1 MFMTNLELIYGN
13 NKTNAGSPR
22 LSAPTEHDIV
32 SSLYYESGSI
42 SGNSDTNFIQS
53 DADILKS
60 DDTKQ
65 KIGILSNKLKN
76 VAGIAAS
83 SASGF
88 AKNVIETAKSEETA
102 TKISSLKEKMHF
114 SREEIDTSVS
124 VQKKNTSQISDLF
137 HNNSV
142 DNHIIANE
150 EHYCENII
158 ENTMENS
165 IFFDDGYAPAYYEDT
180 SKKPVIIGIIVGMSI
195 CVVLAGGIFGGM
207 HLIKN
212 KKSSNIN
219 NVSTIVSDSIN
230 SIDNST
236 VDSSNTIPTQ
246 ENVDKNTIKEAY
258 IKKLKEFKNP
268 DGFTDIEYPSYYAL
282 YDIDDDD
289 IEELIIKY
297 TTMVGGAENLYYFKN
312 GEYTEIASCSESSF
326 QISPEE
332 HCVQWYGYGGYESR
346 SVLKLSKQGN
356 TIDELHIE
364 YYPSEQCIKN
374 GVAISQQE
382 YENIM
387 AKYDALNW
395 VKPHFNKIS
404 SVISEPL
411 NETTTDTTQITT
423 TEPQLPPQ
431 ISFSKNINDYP
442 LYNQRLKYIISL
454 INQGYRYSS
463 YELSEIGLS
472 AYYSSVFD
480 SLSNIGYALIDL
492 NSDGVPE
499 LVTVEKNNSRIIEV
513 YTIYNNQLIC
523 LCQSA
528 ERYYYA
534 LSENNIIYCSG
545 SSSAS
550 TGGISY
556 YKYENGSSLVN
567 LFNIEYEYYME
578 GVEPYYYK
586 NGEWISNN
594 EAESIINSYQTV
606 NIDSILFS
614 TISSNNNYEKVYS
627 IEDILSNAGY
637 DFYFYNEDFV
647 IRTVCV
653 QEGSLNLR
661 SKPSM
666 DGEIITNLPKG
677 TAIAEYGYNNEWSMI
692 IYYTDDG
699 KSYPG
704 YVSRQFL
711 Q

>member
-1 MFMTNLELIYGN
+1 MFMTNLELVYGK
-13 NKTNAGSPR
+13 NKTNAGTFK

-32 SSLYYESGSI
+32 SSSYYESGSI
-42 SGNSDTNFIQS
+42 SGNSETSFVQS
-53 DADILKS
+53 DTDILKS

-65 KIGILSNKLKN
+65 KIGVLSNKLKN

-88 AKNVIETAKSEETA
+88 AKNVIETAKSDETA

-114 SREEIDTSVS
+114 PREKTDIIVS
-124 VQKKNTSQISDLF
+124 VKNHNPSQSSDLLR
-137 HNNSV
+137 NNSV

-150 EHYCENII
+150 EHYCENNI

-165 IFFDDGYAPAYYEDT
+165 IFFDDGYDPAYYEDT

-212 KKSSNIN
+212 KKSSDIN

-236 VDSSNTIPTQ
+236 DDLSNTIPSQ
-246 ENVDKNTIKEAY
+246 ENVDKNKIKEAY
-258 IKKLKEFKNP
+258 IKTMKEFKNP
-268 DGFTDIEYPSYYAL
+268 DGLEEDIAHPYKYAL
-282 YDIDDDD
+282 YDIDNDG
-289 IEELIIKY
+289 IEELIIQCE
-297 TTMVGGAENLYYFKN
+297 TIVGNYETLYYYNN

-356 TIDELHIE
+356 IIDELHIE

-382 YENIM
+382 YESIM

-395 VKPHFNKIS
+395 VKPHFNKFS
-404 SVISEPL
+404 SVISESSS
-411 NETTTDTTQITT
+411 ETTTDTTQIPT

-454 INQGYRYSS
+454 INQGYGYNEFRET
-463 YELSEIGLS
+463 ELSIN
-472 AYYSSVFD
+472 YSLGTD

-492 NSDGVPE
+492 NSDGLPE
-499 LVTVEKNNSRIIEV
+499 LVTVEKNNSKIIEV

-528 ERYYYA
+528 ERYYYV

-666 DGEIITNLPKG
+666 DGEIITKLPKG

-699 KSYPG
+699 ESYPG